1 VCGFDEVGGSGL
13 ALTPKDKPRD
23 TSWTQA
29 HWRCFCKDE
38 KDCEKGRATGDWY

>member
-29 HWRCFCKDE
+29 H
-38 KDCEKGRATGDWY
+38 